1 MKALRSYEHT
11 SSEQPKEMSNV
22 VTNHEVNN
30 EAVEAGHEAAV
41 LPEKLLSA
49 SLFKYPLS
57 ACIHM

>member
-1 MKALRSYEHT
+1 MV
-11 SSEQPKEMSNV
+11 SNHKV
-22 VTNHEVNN
+22 DN
-30 EAVEAGHEAAV
+30 EAVEAGHKAAA